1 MKILNLC
8 FGIAWLLG
16 SYPAVGAVADRF
28 DYPIGNRDR
37 YTETNNGDG
46 WYVAQ
51 EFGEWNASFSKY
63 HLGEDWN
70 AESGG
75 NTDCGLPV
83 CAVANGTIVYA
94 SIVSGWGRVL
104 IVRHTLPDGS
114 QVESLYGHLG
124 SFAKTSGD
132 VARGEQIGAIGDGNE
147 GGTTYSCHLHLE
159 LRTAV
164 CPNWGQAGPGYSV
177 TSKPVGWVDPSDYID
192 AKRLDLSGT
201 ICFVSNFGNGTISAV
216 AADGSVST
224 FATGLQHPTGLA
236 VDKQGNVYAPDWGV
250 GAGLVGTVNKIT

>member
-1 MKILNLC
+1 MINVFAKGC
-8 FGIAWLLG
+8 DLG
-16 SYPAVGAVADRF
+16 SDRADLKGTTGEGLCEQKRDEIIYMRILEVILSGACLFGCYPAVGAVADRF
-28 DYPIGNRDR
+28 DYPIGNRDH
-37 YTETNNGDG
+37 YTEVNDGDG

-83 CAVANGTIVYA
+83 YAVANGTIVYA
-94 SIVSGWGRVL
+94 SIASGWGRVL

-132 VARGEQIGAIGDGNE
+132 VARGEQIGAIGDGSE
-147 GGTTYSCHLHLE
+147 GGTAY
-159 LRTAV
+159 A
-164 CPNWGQAGPGYSV
+164 WG
-177 TSKPVGWVDPSDYID
+177 
-192 AKRLDLSGT
+192 L
-201 ICFVSNFGNGTISAV
+201 
-216 AADGSVST
+216 
-224 FATGLQHPTGLA
+224 
-236 VDKQGNVYAPDWGV
+236 
-250 GAGLVGTVNKIT
+250 

>member
-1 MKILNLC
+1 MKIPNLC
-8 FGIAWLLG
+8 LGIAWLLG
-16 SYPAVGAVADRF
+16 SYSAAAAVADRF

-37 YTETNNGDG
+37 YTETNDGDG

-51 EFGEWNASFSKY
+51 EFGDWNSDYLKY

-83 CAVANGTIVYA
+83 YAVANGTIVYA
-94 SIVSGWGRVL
+94 NIATGWGRVL

-114 QVESLYGHLG
+114 QVESLYGHLA

-132 VARGEQIGAIGDGNE
+132 VVRGDQIGTIGDGSE

-159 LRTAV
+159 IRTAV
-164 CPNWGQAGPGYSV
+164 CPNWGQAGPGYS
-177 TSKPVGWVDPSDYID
+177 TTPMPVGWTDPSDYID
-192 AKRLDLSGT
+192 SRRQLSGLNDGLVAYYPFNGNANDASGNGYHGVVNGA
-201 ICFVSNFGNGTISAV
+201 IPGVDRFGNPNASYSGSSGT
-216 AADGSVST
+216 T
-224 FATGLQHPTGLA
+224 
-236 VDKQGNVYAPDWGV
+236 W
-250 GAGLVGTVNKIT
+250 